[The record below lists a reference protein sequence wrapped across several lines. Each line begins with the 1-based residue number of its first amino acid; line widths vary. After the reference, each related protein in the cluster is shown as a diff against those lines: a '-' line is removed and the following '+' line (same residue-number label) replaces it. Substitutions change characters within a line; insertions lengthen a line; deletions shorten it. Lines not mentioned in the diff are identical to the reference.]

1 MFTGIVE
8 ELGKIISIGSSLK
21 ISASKVL
28 EDVHIGDSI
37 AVNGICL
44 TVTSFTSFDFTVD
57 AMPETWH
64 RTALQQ
70 LGKGSSVH
78 LERAM
83 AANGRFGGH
92 IVSGHIDG
100 TGIITGYRNDG
111 NAIWITIKTDREI
124 LKYIAPKGSV
134 AIDGVSLTVVD
145 SLSDCFTISLI
156 PHTSSVTMLTSHKVG
171 DMVNIETDVLAKYV
185 EHLTGFSKNESKIDM
200 EFLAKCGF

>member
-8 ELGKIISIGSSLK
+8 ELGKILSIGSSIK
-21 ISASKVL
+21 ISAKKVL

-37 AVNGICL
+37 AVNGICF
-44 TVTSFTSFDFTVD
+44 TVTEFSSAHFSVD
-57 AMPETWH
+57 AMPETIH

-70 LGKGSSVH
+70 LHIGSAVH

-83 AANGRFGGH
+83 SACGRFGGH

-100 TGIITGYRNDG
+100 TGKIIGYKNDG
-111 NAIWITIKTDREI
+111 NAIWLTVSADTEL

-145 SLSDCFTISLI
+145 SLADSFTVSLI
-156 PHTSSVTMLTSHKVG
+156 PHTSTVTTLTTHKVG
-171 DMVNIETDVLAKYV
+171 DLVNIETDVLAKYV
-185 EHLTGFSKNESKIDM
+185 ERLINHTPKNSTIDM
-200 EFLAKCGF
+200 DFLTRCGF